1 MPFTAFR
8 MTCTTS
14 CHVMSTVY
22 PPHDLSPSI
31 TPSEVALPPCLQCS
45 GHEAMQNLWSHLLWN
60 ESVPSRWTWD
70 EIGLQFARNCGWRHW
85 FIQSLLNTVST
96 FYRCILGSSKSLV
109 AWFSSCRLKPGSWS
123 CLPTGDKTSLTGLK
137 HMQQKNTT
145 DIFKAC
151 LCNGSHKVWLC
162 IEYMKRSRLHDSAW
176 FHMSTITMYITQHT
190 NIST

>member
-1 MPFTAFR
+1 
-8 MTCTTS
+8 MTYRTY
-14 CHVMSTVY
+14 HR
-22 PPHDLSPSI
+22 LSPHLKWPCRPACSAQAMKPCKTCDLIFFGTSRCLHVGLGKMRLVCKKLWLETLIYSI
-31 TPSEVALPPCLQCS
+31 TPQHCFNVLK
-45 GHEAMQNLWSHLLWN
+45 
-60 ESVPSRWTWD
+60 
-70 EIGLQFARNCGWRHW
+70 
-85 FIQSLLNTVST
+85 

-109 AWFSSCRLKPGSWS
+109 AWFSSCRLTPGSWS

-137 HMQQKNTT
+137 HMQQKNRT